1 MEKVY
6 TAMKQAG
13 IMNIV
18 FGILLSVAGMLTT
31 IGSAFLI
38 FHGARL
44 LKRKQEIM
52 F

>member
-6 TAMKQAG
+6 LAMKQAG
-13 IMNIV
+13 ITNVV
-18 FGILLSVAGMLTT
+18 FGILLAVFGVLTT

-38 FHGARL
+38 FQGSRL
-44 LKRKQEIM
+44 LKKKSEIM